1 MILLEAHIS
10 IKNKLE
16 NTFFWLVLAAGAA
29 TEISSARVSLGR
41 NTRLT
46 ALGAVNHILRRAVRT
61 QLKTLHPELQPLFVV
76 IGTHDVYY

>member
-16 NTFFWLVLAAGAA
+16 NTFFLLVLAAGAA
-29 TEISSARVSLGR
+29 TETSSTLVPLGQ

-46 ALGAVNHILRRAVRT
+46 ALGTVNRILRCAVQT
-61 QLKTLHPELQPLFVV
+61 QLKTLQP
-76 IGTHDVYY
+76 